1 MALPPRPRT
10 AVGKKVT
17 QASPRFESE
26 QAQNLPVSAGNPSTV
41 LRLPH
46 ARPNSGQ
53 SPDRSAESACWSQRR
68 ASSRRPACAV
78 PGGAGTVA
86 RRRLLH
92 ASLKVRP
99 APNRGGTSPD
109 AATLTHARTSPP
121 EALGA
126 KYDSYAI

>member
-17 QASPRFESE
+17 QASPALQSD

-41 LRLPH
+41 RRLPH

-68 ASSRRPACAV
+68 ASSRRPDWAV

-86 RRRLLH
+86 PSRLLQ

-99 APNRGGTSPD
+99 APSLGRTSAA
-109 AATLTHARTSPP
+109 AATLTQASTTPP
-121 EALGA
+121 ETLGA
-126 KYDSYAI
+126 KYDW